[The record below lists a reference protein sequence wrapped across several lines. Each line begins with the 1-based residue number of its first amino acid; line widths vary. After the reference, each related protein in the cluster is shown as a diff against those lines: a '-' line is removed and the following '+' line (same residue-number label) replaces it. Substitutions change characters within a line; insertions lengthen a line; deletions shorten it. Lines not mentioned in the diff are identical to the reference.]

1 MTTHSKS
8 FSINDVIDSGRVNP
22 QQSLV
27 IVLCLI
33 FNMLDGFDITAMAV
47 TANAVGIE
55 MQIAEDKLGL
65 VFSFSLAGMML
76 GAMFLASFSDVF
88 GRRRLVII
96 CLWVIGF
103 SVLATAYVS
112 SLAELIALRF
122 ISGLGAGAM
131 LASQATLASEY
142 SPNKYRALAV
152 AAVTAGYPLGA
163 MMTGLVAGYI
173 VPDFGWRGMFLLGGV
188 VTLAMALLAHVLLPE
203 SLQFL
208 CEKRPKNALLKV
220 NKILARFSM
229 AAVGQLPTID
239 KDSST
244 MAEPGQNSVVSNM
257 VKLLAQQYRRQTLI
271 LWSSFFMCV
280 CSMYFLMSW
289 TPKLMVNAGYS
300 SQIGN
305 YAFSLF
311 NFGGVIG
318 IFVLGTLATRWMLTT
333 VVCVFSLA
341 AFVLMLLFAIS
352 PANSTLLLAI
362 IFLIGV
368 TLQGGFTGLYATA
381 AKLYPTNIRSTGV
394 GWAIGLGRLG
404 AVFGPAI
411 AGYMIASN
419 VTMSMSFMFFAVPML
434 ISGLLAYRLRIR

>member
-1 MTTHSKS
+1 MTAQCAN
-8 FSINDVIDSGRVNP
+8 FSVKDVIDNGRVSY
-22 QQSLV
+22 QQLLV
-27 IVLCLI
+27 VFLCLV

-88 GRRRLVII
+88 GRRTLVIL
-96 CLWVIGF
+96 CLFVIGL
-103 SVLATAYVS
+103 SVLATAYAN
-112 SLAELIALRF
+112 SLSVLIALRF

-142 SPNKYRALAV
+142 SANKYRALAV
-152 AAVTAGYPLGA
+152 AVVTAGYPLGA

-173 VPDFGWRGMFLLGGV
+173 VPDFGWRGMFILGGV
-188 VTLAMALLAHVLLPE
+188 VTLAMAVLACLLLPE

-208 CEKRPKNALLKV
+208 CEKRPPNALLKV
-220 NKILARFSM
+220 NKILARFSV
-229 AAVGQLPTID
+229 APLTELPAID
-239 KDSST
+239 KTTAT
-244 MAEPGQNSVVSNM
+244 MAGTGRDSVLSNM
-257 VKLLAQQYRRQTLI
+257 SKLLALEYRSKTLI

-300 SQIGN
+300 AQIGN

-311 NFGGVIG
+311 NFGGVLG
-318 IFVLGTLATRWMLTT
+318 IFILGALATRWMLTT
-333 VVCVFSLA
+333 LVCLFSLS
-341 AFVLMLLFAIS
+341 AFSLMLLFALA
-352 PANSTLLLAI
+352 PANTTVLLAL

-381 AKLYPTNIRSTGV
+381 AKLYPTKIRSTGV

-411 AGYMIASN
+411 AGYMIASQ
-419 VTMSMSFMFFAVPML
+419 VTMAMSFMVFAVPML
-434 ISGLLAYRLRIR
+434 ISGLLAYCLRIR